1 MTRLSI
7 ANELED
13 AAYQIADISRADLQ
27 VMLRRAALMLK
38 NVTGVVLESNVDET
52 LAGLAAEMRVSKP
65 DLIKTIVGEWLV
77 ANGYLPVPYALDEE
91 ICVDGNA

>member
-27 VMLRRAALMLK
+27 VMLRRAAQMLK
-38 NVTGVVLESNVDET
+38 NLTGVVLEPNVDDN
-52 LAGLAAEMRVSKP
+52 LAGLEAEMRVSNP
-65 DLIKTIVGEWLV
+65 DLIK
-77 ANGYLPVPYALDEE
+77 
-91 ICVDGNA
+91 